1 VRFNQTAGQ
10 RVAAAPFYDELVPV
24 SAKTTLDAVTHALM
38 TTPMTDRAGAS
49 IGDAL
54 GLIERLDSVRGEVTG
69 TSSDRQFRIYVR
81 LVADAIDRLERSTQ
95 FQRGVDNAIYHKGYP
110 INYRAQGGVPSL
122 QFSIAADR
130 RHADID
136 VDYRSPSFPA
146 DYVLLDRAAV
156 IVGQAGSELQLRPPG
171 GGILGR
177 SGPCGKRTQPIPF
190 GSTCDSCPY

>member
-110 INYRAQGGVPSL
+110 INYRAQGGVPRCSSRSL
-122 QFSIAADR
+122 RIAATPTSTWTIDR
-130 RHADID
+130 RAFRRITS
-136 VDYRSPSFPA
+136 YS
-146 DYVLLDRAAV
+146 
-156 IVGQAGSELQLRPPG
+156 IELP
-171 GGILGR
+171 
-177 SGPCGKRTQPIPF
+177 
-190 GSTCDSCPY
+190 